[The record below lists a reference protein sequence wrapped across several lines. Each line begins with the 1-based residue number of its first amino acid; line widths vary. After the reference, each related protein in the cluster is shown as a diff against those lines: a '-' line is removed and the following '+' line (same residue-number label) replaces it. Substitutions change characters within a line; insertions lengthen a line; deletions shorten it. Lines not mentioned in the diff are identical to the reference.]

1 MTMNLMLKKL
11 YLEKTEFVTEKELH
25 TYAKM
30 LKFNYDNIVNYLLR
44 NDYLIRIFRGIFYFK
59 SIDETKLGNEHYSY
73 MELVARGIALKGVK
87 DWYFGLH
94 SALKINNMTHE
105 EFGIDEVISSE
116 IFRAKPIEIDGH
128 KFKFNKVSK
137 KLLGFGIVENGALR
151 YSDREKTIL
160 DFIYFWR
167 YNGIP
172 EERILNDVAEW
183 ASGVKKETLRRYSKN
198 YPKAVSNMV
207 EKVLK

>member
-11 YLEKTEFVTEKELH
+11 YLEKKEFVTEKELH

-30 LKFNYDNIVNYLLR
+30 LKLNYDDIINYLLR
-44 NDYLIRIFRGIFYFK
+44 NNYLIRIFRGIFYFK
-59 SIDETKLGNEHYSY
+59 SIDETKLGNEHYSN
-73 MELVARGIALKGVK
+73 MELVARGIELKGVK

-94 SALKINNMTHE
+94 SALKINNITHE

-116 IFRAKPIEIDGH
+116 IFRAKPIWINGH

-137 KLLGFGIVENGALR
+137 KLLGFGIVENGVLR

-167 YNGIP
+167 YNGVP
-172 EERILNDVAEW
+172 EERILISVAEW
-183 ASGVKKETLRRYSKN
+183 ANGVKKATLRRYAKN
-198 YPKAVSNMV
+198 YPKVVGNMI

>member
-11 YLEKTEFVTEKELH
+11 YLDKKEFITEKELH
-25 TYAKM
+25 NYAKR
-30 LKFNYDNIVNYLLR
+30 LKFNYTNIINYLLR
-44 NDYLIRIFRGIFYFK
+44 KGYLIRIFRGIFYFK

-116 IFRAKPIEIDGH
+116 IFRAKPIRIEGH
-128 KFKFNKVSK
+128 KFKFSKVSR
-137 KLLGFGIVENGALR
+137 KLLGFGIIEKGSLK
-151 YSDREKTIL
+151 YSDPEKTIM

-167 YNGIP
+167 YNGLP
-172 EERILNDVAEW
+172 EERILIDLAEW
-183 ASGVKKETLRRYSKN
+183 AKGIKKETLRKYAKN
-198 YPKAVSNMV
+198 YPKAVSNMI